1 MDRSKCPTLLL
12 CNLLFSL
19 VCTPVYA
26 QVYQWEDEN
35 GVIHF
40 SDRPTGKAKQVN
52 LIDLNK
58 QADNKDG
65 KKQIKRNKEWFKQR
79 SQQRYK
85 AEVAAA
91 KAGKKKNKAAAKHA
105 RACKKLSNKL
115 ADMRDKYR
123 SQKRKGISY
132 KAAQKQKQ
140 AIELQRNK
148 IKREC

>member
-1 MDRSKCPTLLL
+1 MDLSKCLILLP
-12 CNLLFSL
+12 CSFLLSL
-19 VCTPVYA
+19 ISTPLYA

-40 SDRPTGKAKQVN
+40 SDRPAAKAKQVK

-58 QADNKDG
+58 QVDNEDG
-65 KKQIKRNKEWFKQR
+65 KKQIKRNKNWFKHR

-105 RACKKLSNKL
+105 LACKKLSIKL

-132 KAAQKQKQ
+132 KAAQKQKL
-140 AIELQRNK
+140 AIELQRKK